1 MPARAM
7 IQEGSWRKPGN
18 QAEDRAAEWA
28 EEVDAWASAF
38 PIPELA
44 EEETGRTVEAEAAG
58 EWAVRTPITS
68 SECRT

>member
-7 IQEGSWRKPGN
+7 IREGSWRKVGHRE
-18 QAEDRAAEWA
+18 EDREAEWA
-28 EEVDAWASAF
+28 AAVDAWASAF
-38 PIPELA
+38 PTLELA

-68 SECRT
+68 SEYRT